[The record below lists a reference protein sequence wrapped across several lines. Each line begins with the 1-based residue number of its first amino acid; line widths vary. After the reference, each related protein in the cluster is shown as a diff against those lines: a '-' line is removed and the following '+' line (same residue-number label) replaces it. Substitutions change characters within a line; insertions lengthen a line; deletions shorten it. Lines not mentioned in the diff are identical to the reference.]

1 MAKPVELL
9 ERPEEATCADSP
21 ARRLRPP
28 QRNGLE
34 RHFAP
39 TDQVIEL
46 TAMPVIGR
54 PLMRAMKSRRFQ
66 FLAILPNQIIFW
78 VVIFTG
84 LLGTA
89 DPNRNFATAVTW
101 FIWFCMVFVMI
112 VGVGRAWC
120 LMCPF
125 GGFGEWVQRLSFMGR
140 RPRSI
145 GLNLKW
151 PQALSRF
158 GVLPAICAFIALTWA
173 EEFWGIAGP
182 GDPRYTSYMVL
193 FIISFALVMFLVF
206 ERRTF
211 CRYLCPLTGLIGTVG
226 AVGMAA
232 GLRTRDRDV
241 CLSCETKDCMRGSER
256 GYPCPWY
263 EWPGSATSNL
273 MCGLCTEC
281 VKNCPSNNVG
291 FFVQKPLTSVIAP
304 LRRRVDIAW
313 SVLLLFGLVVFQ
325 QVNALPIYANLDGWL
340 NSHTG
345 WAYPNPIDFVG
356 FIAAFALVFAGCVW
370 LLRAVLARREPAP
383 SSGVRKT
390 SSFTSWLMPLA
401 YAFIPLT
408 GSDYL
413 ARQLP
418 KFWFSAPKV
427 IASISDPFGF
437 GWNIFGTAHWS
448 GANVSILSANGVVIS
463 QVIVVGLGALATL
476 YATMKVLPRD
486 MSRLTPHI
494 GWLRVVVVLT
504 VAAVCAPVAYLYV
517 LMGAA
522 T

>member
-1 MAKPVELL
+1 
-9 ERPEEATCADSP
+9 
-21 ARRLRPP
+21 
-28 QRNGLE
+28 
-34 RHFAP
+34 
-39 TDQVIEL
+39 
-46 TAMPVIGR
+46 
-54 PLMRAMKSRRFQ
+54 
-66 FLAILPNQIIFW
+66 
-78 VVIFTG
+78 
-84 LLGTA
+84 
-89 DPNRNFATAVTW
+89 
-101 FIWFCMVFVMI
+101 
-112 VGVGRAWC
+112 
-120 LMCPF
+120 
-125 GGFGEWVQRLSFMGR
+125 
-140 RPRSI
+140 
-145 GLNLKW
+145 
-151 PQALSRF
+151 
-158 GVLPAICAFIALTWA
+158 
-173 EEFWGIAGP
+173 
-182 GDPRYTSYMVL
+182 
-193 FIISFALVMFLVF
+193 
-206 ERRTF
+206 
-211 CRYLCPLTGLIGTVG
+211 
-226 AVGMAA
+226 
-232 GLRTRDRDV
+232 
-241 CLSCETKDCMRGSER
+241 
-256 GYPCPWY
+256 
-263 EWPGSATSNL
+263 

-448 GANVSILSANGVVIS
+448 GANVSILSANGVVVS

-476 YATMKVLPRD
+476 YATMKVLRRD
-486 MSRLTPHI
+486 VSRLTSHI
-494 GWLRVVVVLT
+494 GWLRVVVALP
-504 VAAVCAPVAYLYV
+504 VAAVCAYVAYLYV